1 MAKIILHADDF
12 GYDTDTT
19 LATIECFER
28 GALTSATIM
37 ATCKCAPMAIEYA
50 KEHPEFSFGAHLTFV
65 DGLQPAVQCESL
77 LVDGVF
83 EQSNIT
89 RKKSIVFKHKTQDIV
104 DEIKAQM
111 KIIEDGGVILS
122 HLDSHG
128 HLHKFPS
135 FLRALKQI
143 KKTIPKLKV
152 RRSQNLFIN
161 SQRFGPVKVLNMLF
175 DWYIVHNF
183 KTTDAFYMSAN
194 SMDTNW
200 AKSVLNMID
209 ELPDN
214 ATVEVGVH
222 PGHCEDW
229 RQHEYDDIF
238 EFATLVRKSKHKIIT
253 WKEV

>member
-1 MAKIILHADDF
+1 M
-12 GYDTDTT
+12 
-19 LATIECFER
+19 
-28 GALTSATIM
+28 
-37 ATCKCAPMAIEYA
+37 
-50 KEHPEFSFGAHLTFV
+50 
-65 DGLQPAVQCESL
+65 
-77 LVDGVF
+77 
-83 EQSNIT
+83 
-89 RKKSIVFKHKTQDIV
+89 
-104 DEIKAQM
+104 
-111 KIIEDGGVILS
+111 
-122 HLDSHG
+122 
-128 HLHKFPS
+128 
-135 FLRALKQI
+135 
-143 KKTIPKLKV
+143 
-152 RRSQNLFIN
+152 
-161 SQRFGPVKVLNMLF
+161 KVLNMLF